1 MSVCTKYPGSFKV
14 ETEFCARRYQKATF
28 NPDDFSLEPCRT
40 CADGKEAFGIWK
52 DSFKDKENGRGK
64 QFSDRLIIRT
74 KPYKCRF
81 CNTPTSAENR
91 ICLKCQIE
99 GRTAEE
105 EGARNEERG
114 IREEKRDH
122 NKDSGQ
128 AGMTTCRGAV
138 PAPSDRKEEIMPGV
152 TSAKIC
158 IDCGREYAPTS
169 NVQKRC
175 EICKVKHN
183 TEGRKNYDATHK
195 DKKSQAS
202 RERVPRQQK
211 ADQLPQGKHR
221 ANGGGESEPE
231 TYTIAVD
238 FSRFPKLHQR
248 LMKMADDE
256 IRKPGDQLLFMLKN
270 TLVQLEERA

>member
-1 MSVCTKYPGSFKV
+1 MSVCTKYPGSCKV

-64 QFSDRLIIRT
+64 RFTDGSAIT
-74 KPYKCRF
+74 KKPYKCRF
-81 CNTPTSAENR
+81 CETPTSSADR

-99 GRTAEE
+99 GKKELKDVNRD
-105 EGARNEERG
+105 RNPLSGKAVDRDRSTLSVADTDTDTENGHGLFGQR
-114 IREEKRDH
+114 ITVFTEKEDIMGT
-122 NKDSGQ
+122 KVCEKCG
-128 AGMTTCRGAV
+128 T
-138 PAPSDRKEEIMPGV
+138 PASSNAQPACKECGV
-152 TSAKIC
+152 LFGK
-158 IDCGREYAPTS
+158 
-169 NVQKRC
+169 K
-175 EICKVKHN
+175 
-183 TEGRKNYDATHK
+183 GRKI
-195 DKKSQAS
+195 SQAS

-211 ADQLPQGKHR
+211 ADQLPR
-221 ANGGGESEPE
+221 ESEPE